1 MTSFTL
7 GYRLR
12 LPDRVMDV
20 LSFENGYIQFYVS
33 DMCQI
38 HVYETS
44 DQSKSLHRR
53 RFITVQHKL
62 VFTKI
67 IKVRLIRFLKYFSKT
82 APKIVVAL
90 LNLTF
95 SKVCVPFLVWVGL
108 KMMERCKFFRM
119 YHRY

>member
-1 MTSFTL
+1 MTSFPF

-20 LSFENGYIQFYVS
+20 LSFLKS
-33 DMCQI
+33 DIFKFTFRICFKI
-38 HVYETS
+38 YDYETP

-62 VFTKI
+62 VFTNI
-67 IKVRLIRFLKYFSKT
+67 MKVRLIMFLKYLSKT

-90 LNLTF
+90 LNLSF
-95 SKVCVPFLVWVGL
+95 LKVCVPFLVWAGL
-108 KMMERCKFFRM
+108 KICK
-119 YHRY
+119 HGIA